1 MKNAYAQYRSI
12 ASVSNFKKITF
23 HDSVT
28 FTIPASM
35 FELNNSNY
43 SENNFSDERNVQ
55 MKRYTKRENVS
66 SVSNRFVNRS
76 LFLSK
81 YNERGRAKDDSIN
94 FPSKTFQSRPT

>member
-43 SENNFSDERNVQ
+43 SENNFSGERNVQ
-55 MKRYTKRENVS
+55 MKKYTKRENVS
-66 SVSNRFVNRS
+66 SVSNVVNRS
-76 LFLSK
+76 LLLSK